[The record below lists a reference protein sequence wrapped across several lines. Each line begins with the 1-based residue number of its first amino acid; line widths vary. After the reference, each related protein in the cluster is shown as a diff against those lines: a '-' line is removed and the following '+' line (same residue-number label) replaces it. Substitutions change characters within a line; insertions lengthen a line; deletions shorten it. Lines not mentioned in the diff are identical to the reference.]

1 MAGSYANMSDDK
13 KYMAEADLGT
23 LIEAE
28 KIKKNKTRW
37 NAAMKC
43 KQEKMAAMQ
52 SLDGKSKG

>member
-1 MAGSYANMSDDK
+1 MAGSYTKMSDEK

-28 KIKKNKTRW
+28 KIKKDKPRW

-52 SLDGKSKG
+52 SLDGKAKG